1 MNTIPGYQIPFTGL
15 KRQYNNLR
23 EEILDI
29 TDAVL
34 STGQVMSGPWTMQF
48 EDWLANKNHQKYAV
62 VCHSGT
68 QALEIIAA
76 FHKQYGFKV
85 NPPTVLVPAMTYIAT
100 ANAWA
105 KAGWNVHIVDTDN
118 YGLMNPKSVDRGI
131 SFQAVCT
138 VGLYGAA
145 YNRWF
150 PNESNYAMIEDGAQ
164 HWLANDC
171 RRHGHACAISFD
183 PTKNF
188 ANYGNGG
195 AIVTS
200 DRELEDFARDWTTN
214 GKCGGVADFVSNSR
228 MSEVDCAQMMVKAK
242 YLNGWQQR
250 RKDIVRNWID
260 RLKDT
265 PIRCLIDD
273 SNFEQH
279 CYHKFV
285 IEVNDRDTLKRKLE
299 AVGITTKIHYDRPL
313 HEEPRYINT
322 PGPNMLSAASS
333 LSRRCLSLPI
343 YPELTDSEVEY
354 IATTVL
360 DYVS

>member
-1 MNTIPGYQIPFTGL
+1 MNGSAIPFTGIN
-15 KRQYNNLR
+15 RQYNNLR

-34 STGQVMSGPWTMQF
+34 STGQVMSGQWTMHF
-48 EDWLANKNHQKYAV
+48 EDWLAHKNHVSYAV
-62 VCHSGT
+62 ACHSGT
-68 QALEIIAA
+68 QALEIIAS
-76 FHKQYGFKV
+76 FHRQYGFRV

-105 KAGWNVHIVDTDN
+105 KAGWNIHIVDTDSH
-118 YGLMNPKSVDRGI
+118 GLMNPKAVGKDV

-138 VGLYGAA
+138 VGLYGAS

-195 AIVTS
+195 AIVTN
-200 DRELEDFARDWTTN
+200 DRQMEDFARDWISN
-214 GKCGGVADFVSNSR
+214 GKCGGDAEFVSNSR
-228 MSEVDCAQMMVKAK
+228 MSEVDCAQMMIKAK
-242 YLNGWQQR
+242 YLNAWQQR
-250 RKDIVRNWID
+250 RREIAKYWMEQLAGSPV
-260 RLKDT
+260 
-265 PIRCLIDD
+265 RCLIDAT
-273 SNFEQH
+273 NFETH

-285 IEVNDRDTLKRKLE
+285 LDVDRRDALKQMLDQ
-299 AVGITTKIHYDRPL
+299 AGITTKIHYDRPL

-322 PGPNMLSAASS
+322 PGPDMLSAASS
-333 LSRRCLSLPI
+333 LARRCLSLPI
-343 YPELTDSEVEY
+343 YPELTDSEVEF
-354 IATTVL
+354 IADQVL
-360 DYVS
+360 SFVS